1 MRIPV
6 YKSTGRPTSE
16 APGARITARM
26 NAQPFVQAEL
36 QKGAIATEVAN
47 QVGEYANMRY
57 KMITETQK
65 NEAIFSAK
73 EGLMALSSQLEKDKD
88 VTNIFDGELKYAQGV
103 KGVYDEMRATVGKN
117 KYALQDFDNSFR
129 QMEIPIKFRL
139 QEVVDLKIEKRR
151 QAALKARRDQ
161 QVSIYSDPYLDVTSD
176 ELAME
181 QAQLESMVQQAV
193 RNGGVNPE
201 IMGNVT
207 QKVLSEAF
215 KNLIPAY
222 AGTDLNKAIGLSSV
236 LSQIQQVRSG
246 ELEPGEMSGIS
257 SLPPH
262 VLNMLMAVPAEEAN
276 AVVQDTIQMASTF
289 FTAQE
294 KINDEIEEEKNK
306 DNVQAYNLLISL
318 DSTEDVSEAELLQV
332 LDPIDMKKLYDDP
345 NIGKGFGKIS
355 GTKAK
360 KILYDGLIRQMWA
373 TPAQQKAM
381 EDAMVDE
388 STLSFRAPE
397 KGDPDAFSEANGL
410 ASAGQ
415 LTVEYLNS
423 IKGKLDLTQHTT
435 LRNKITVSGDKSYA
449 NVSKIVQRRFNYDAK
464 QAQENDPELAAAS
477 RAAFELVDGEL
488 IEEILIRKIDGNPMT
503 GREMLDFA
511 KEKMELY
518 DDIYLE
524 ELRDNFEEELRQD
537 LITMGFGQITPEF
550 RADPFKALED
560 WYTALPRE
568 AQDQISDYNGYIR
581 ARSKIRK
588 YSNKG
593 LF

>member
-1 MRIPV
+1 
-6 YKSTGRPTSE
+6 
-16 APGARITARM
+16 M

-73 EGLMALSSQLEKDKD
+73 EGLMALSSQLEKDRD
-88 VTNIFDGELKYAQGV
+88 VGNIFDGELKYAQGV
-103 KGVYDEMRATVGKN
+103 KSVYDTMRSTVGKN

-139 QEVVDLKIEKRR
+139 QEVIDLKIEKRR
-151 QAALKARRDQ
+151 QAALKAREDQ
-161 QVSIYSDPYLDVTSD
+161 QVSIYSNPFLDITSD

-181 QAQLESMVQQAV
+181 QSQLQSMVEQAV

-207 QKVLSEAF
+207 QKVLSKAF
-215 KNLIPAY
+215 KNLVPAY

-236 LSQIQQVRSG
+236 LSQIQMVRSG
-246 ELEPGEMSGIS
+246 EMKAGDMVGIS
-257 SLPPH
+257 NMPPH

-289 FTAQE
+289 FSAQE
-294 KINDEIEEEKNK
+294 KIKDEREKNRNV
-306 DNVQAYNLLISL
+306 DNTDAYNLLISL
-318 DSTEDVSEAELLQV
+318 DSTETVSEATLKQV
-332 LDPIDMKKLYDDP
+332 LDPIDMKKLYDNLGAD
-345 NIGKGFGKIS
+345 FGS
-355 GTKAK
+355 LPASEAQVV
-360 KILYDGLIRQMWA
+360 LYEGLIRQMWA
-373 TPAQQKAM
+373 SPAQQKAM
-381 EDAMVDE
+381 EDAMADE
-388 STLSFRAPE
+388 PTLSFRAPG
-397 KGDPDAFSEANGL
+397 KGDPDAFSEANDL
-410 ASAGQ
+410 ASTGQ

-423 IKGKLDLTQHTT
+423 LKGKLDLTQHTT
-435 LRNKITVSGDKSYA
+435 LRNKITISGDKSYA

-464 QAQENDPELAAAS
+464 QAQENDPGLAAAS

-488 IEEILIRKIDGNPMT
+488 IEQILVRKIEGNPMT
-503 GREMLDFA
+503 GQEMLSFA
-511 KEKMELY
+511 QEKMELY

-524 ELRDNFEEELRQD
+524 ELRDNFEEELEQP
-537 LITMGFGQITPEF
+537 LIEMGFGPITPEF
-550 RADPFKALED
+550 RANPLQVLED
-560 WYTALPRE
+560 WYGALPQER
-568 AQDQISDYNGYIR
+568 QDQISDYNGYIR
-581 ARSKIRK
+581 ARSQIRR

>member
-73 EGLMALSSQLEKDKD
+73 EGLMALSSQLEKDRD
-88 VTNIFDGELKYAQGV
+88 VGNIFDGELKYAQGV

-139 QEVVDLKIEKRR
+139 QEVIDLKIEKRR

-181 QAQLESMVQQAV
+181 QAQLEAMVQQAV

-201 IMGNVT
+201 IMGNVPRD
-207 QKVLSEAF
+207 VLSEAF

-236 LSQIQQVRSG
+236 LSQIQQVRNG
-246 ELEPGEMSGIS
+246 KLEPGEMSGIS

-262 VLNMLMAVPAEEAN
+262 VLNMLMVVPAEEAN

-294 KINDEIEEEKNK
+294 KIDDEREEEVGKSNTK
-306 DNVQAYNLLISL
+306 AFNLVVSL
-318 DSTEDVSEAELLQV
+318 DNTDTVSEATLRQV
-332 LDPIDMKKLYDDP
+332 LDPIDMKVLYD
-345 NIGKGFGKIS
+345 NFGADFGSLS
-355 GTKAK
+355 GSEAQ
-360 KILYDGLIRQMWA
+360 IVLYNGLKRQMWA
-373 TPAQQKAM
+373 TPAQQQAM
-381 EDAMVDE
+381 EDAMSVSE
-388 STLSFRAPE
+388 TAPVFRPPG
-397 KGDPDAFSEANGL
+397 KGDVEVNHVLHGMAEAGMLTVAELNFKKSSLSQSEYLSLKTKIFNESDEGL
-410 ASAGQ
+410 AVGNTLISKHFGYSAQMAIGRDDRLAQ
-415 LTVEYLNS
+415 ASKAAHQSATGAL
-423 IKGKLDLTQHTT
+423 LDEH
-435 LRNKITVSGDKSYA
+435 S
-449 NVSKIVQRRFNYDAK
+449 RR
-464 QAQENDPELAAAS
+464 ESE
-477 RAAFELVDGEL
+477 
-488 IEEILIRKIDGNPMT
+488 GNPMT
-503 GREMLDFA
+503 LAEIRSFAREKIDEF
-511 KEKMELY
+511 
-518 DDIYLE
+518 DVIYRE
-524 ELRDNFEEELRQD
+524 ELRAEYLTVVEDLAGDLSGFTVDILDPLGSVDAWYDNLNAERQRKA
-537 LITMGFGQITPEF
+537 TNPYTV
-550 RADPFKALED
+550 FKS
-560 WYTALPRE
+560 T
-568 AQDQISDYNGYIR
+568 IR
-581 ARSKIRK
+581 SRYA
-588 YSNKG
+588 NQG
-593 LF
+593 LFD